1 VGLMMLFVL
10 ALIAGIVLMVININK
25 LSDKKDERDQLAK
38 TVEDLKTEE
47 ARRLT
52 EKVFDLSGA

>member
-1 VGLMMLFVL
+1 MMLFVL

>member
-1 VGLMMLFVL
+1 MGLMMLFVL

>member
-1 VGLMMLFVL
+1 MLFVL